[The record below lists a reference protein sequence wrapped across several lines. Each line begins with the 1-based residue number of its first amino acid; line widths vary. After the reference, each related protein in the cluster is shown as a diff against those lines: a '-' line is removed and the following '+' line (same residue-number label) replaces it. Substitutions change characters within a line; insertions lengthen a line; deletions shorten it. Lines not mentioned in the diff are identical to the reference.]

1 MKKRVKDSFWEPR
14 VFYTVTLPYF
24 FHCNLFCN
32 FLVQLNF
39 KVLEFFFNAVFFLFF
54 KASTIYGG
62 NEICLQAQHSDI
74 DVSYGNIVCTWSLYN
89 LKLYFIDVV
98 IELKLVWKKI

>member
-39 KVLEFFFNAVFFLFF
+39 KVLEFFSMLFF
-54 KASTIYGG
+54 FNFLRRRQYMEETKFAYRR
-62 NEICLQAQHSDI
+62 
-74 DVSYGNIVCTWSLYN
+74 NIVTLMSAMGTLYVHG
-89 LKLYFIDVV
+89 LYTI
-98 IELKLVWKKI
+98 